1 MDNLTT
7 ARPQAAVRPRLW
19 SKNFWLVCLSHL
31 LLGTALYM
39 LIPALPAWLTERYGA
54 SPTEVGVTLAVSSV
68 VAFLLGPFF
77 NYLVDR
83 FPRKSVCAWA
93 LLGVALCSL
102 GFFRAPVLSWVLTLR
117 VVQGLLQGV
126 ALMASGSTLAIDLTT
141 SPYRTNANNAFAWF
155 GRLSLSIG
163 PLMGLL
169 VQYLVGFRAVFAAS
183 CALAVAACFCI
194 VCLKVPF
201 RAPLNPPKF
210 SLDRFWLPNGWLM
223 FLQTIPVAVVTG
235 ILLADMTRY
244 EFYVFM
250 MVGFCLA
257 LLALRFVFLAADIRS
272 EIVSG
277 NILWGAGLLLLLFR
291 EGIPAFYASS
301 ILIGIGIGLTTARL
315 LVFFVKLSH
324 HCERGSANTSFM
336 FAWELGLGIGLFL
349 GYTLPTPADGYRTGL
364 WVLSAA
370 LVLYLTVTH
379 RWFMAHKVR

>member
-1 MDNLTT
+1 MDNLSTD
-7 ARPQAAVRPRLW
+7 RSQPAVRPRLW
-19 SKNFWLVCLSHL
+19 SKNLWMVCLSHL

-39 LIPALPAWLTERYGA
+39 LIPTLPAWLVERYEA
-54 SPTEVGVTLAVSSV
+54 TPIEVGGALAVSSI

-83 FPRKSVCAWA
+83 FPRKSVCTWA
-93 LLGVALCSL
+93 LFGISLCSL
-102 GFFRAPVLSWVLTLR
+102 GFFRAPVLAWIFTLR
-117 VVQGLLQGV
+117 ILQGLLQGV

-141 SPYRTNANNAFAWF
+141 SPNRTNANNAFAWF

-169 VQYLVGFRAVFAAS
+169 VQYLIGFRAVFAVS
-183 CALAVAACFCI
+183 CALALVACLCI
-194 VCLKVPF
+194 LCLKVPF
-201 RAPLNPPKF
+201 RAPLDPPKF

-223 FLQTIPVAVVTG
+223 FFQTIPIAVVTG
-235 ILLADMTRY
+235 ILLADIQRY

-250 MVGFCLA
+250 MVGFCIA
-257 LLALRFVFLAADIRS
+257 LLALRFVFLEADIRS

-291 EGIPAFYASS
+291 EGTSAFYASS

-315 LVFFVKLSH
+315 LVFFIKLSH

-349 GYTLPTPADGYRTGL
+349 GYTLPTAADGYRISL
-364 WVLSAA
+364 WILAIA
-370 LVLYLTVTH
+370 MVLYLTFTH
-379 RWFMAHKVR
+379 RWFMAHKMR